1 MQRNAFAHVIINM
14 ENAAI
19 SVILNNAVRLNRTR
33 KVGKTVVQANLLKVP
48 AKNPDMEG
56 GEETHRASV
65 MYAK

>member
-1 MQRNAFAHVIINM
+1 MQRNAFAHVIINV

-33 KVGKTVVQANLLKVP
+33 KVGKTVVQANLLEVP
-48 AKNPDMEG
+48 AKNSDMEG